1 VKADLE
7 IVEGVLSSHAGIDP
21 AVRDQVLQ
29 QIMAEMEAAAAEA
42 AATKEPKI
50 SKQFVVIVS
59 DPLGQIRS
67 DLVAWVC
74 QIEEEQSPAT
84 VTQRLAVA
92 RRDYSRTKAGHR
104 NLRDNSVGE
113 AMEVVPGRFCK
124 EVGLW
129 VKTKEP
135 VQVITTD
142 NRLPKVGEGDA
153 IENRPVAEQGELP
166 GAEVPVTQPKKEVHV
181 VLAALCDVSVAP
193 VNRAPVEPD
202 EMPPQYFDAA
212 REVLPWPNNPHA
224 KRELV
229 NELVGLFY
237 ATFADP
243 CATPNKANLQR
254 FRDAITA
261 APQFAARLIRPA

>member
-21 AVRDQVLQ
+21 AVRDQVLK

-42 AATKEPKI
+42 AATKEPAIK
-50 SKQFVVIVS
+50 KQFVVVIS

-129 VKTKEP
+129 IKTKEP

-153 IENRPVAEQGELP
+153 IENRPVVEQGELP
-166 GAEVPVTQPKKEVHV
+166 GVEVPVTQPKKEVHV
-181 VLAALCDVSVAP
+181 VLAD
-193 VNRAPVEPD
+193 PD

-212 REVLPWPNNPHA
+212 RDVLPWPNNPHA

-243 CATPNKANLQR
+243 CATPNKDNLQR

-261 APQFAARLIRPA
+261 APQFSARLNRTA